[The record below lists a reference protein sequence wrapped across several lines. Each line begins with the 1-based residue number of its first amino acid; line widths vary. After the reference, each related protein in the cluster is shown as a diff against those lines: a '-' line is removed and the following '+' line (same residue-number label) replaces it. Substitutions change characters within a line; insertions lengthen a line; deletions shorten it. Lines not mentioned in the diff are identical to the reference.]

1 MDARARGTE
10 AAPVSYT
17 VYFDLET
24 GGIEMRHPV
33 IQLAAIAVDESLSE
47 CGTFERKIAFSVEAC
62 DPEALRV
69 NHFTAEAWKDATS
82 PAATIGAFNAW
93 LKPFSSI
100 EKLSQRTGAP
110 YMLAKL
116 AGYNAVTF
124 DGPRLKAMYVGS
136 FFPCSYQIRD
146 VMQRAFWWCDEHG
159 IVPEDFKLT
168 TLCRYFSIPTDGAHD
183 ALTDVRLTIALA
195 KAMR

>member
-1 MDARARGTE
+1 M
-10 AAPVSYT
+10 SHT

-33 IQLAAIAVDESLSE
+33 IQLAAIAVDDQTGDEA
-47 CGTFERKIAFSVEAC
+47 GAFERKIQFAIDAC

-69 NHFTAEAWKDATS
+69 NHFTVDAWRYATP
-82 PAATIGAFNAW
+82 PAVTVAAFSAW
-93 LKPFSSI
+93 LKPFSSV

-110 YMLAKL
+110 YLLAKL
-116 AGYNAVTF
+116 AGFNAVTF
-124 DGPRLKAMYVGS
+124 DGPRLKALYAGS

-146 VMQRAFWWCDEHG
+146 VLQRAFWWFDERG

-168 TLCRYFSIPTDGAHD
+168 TLCRHFGIDTDGAHD

-195 KAMR
+195 RAMR

>member
-1 MDARARGTE
+1 M
-10 AAPVSYT
+10 SYT

-24 GGIEMRHPV
+24 GGIEFARPV
-33 IQLAAIAVDESLSE
+33 IQLAAIAVEDGTFAEA
-47 CGTFERKIAFSVEAC
+47 GTFERKVKFDVTLA
-62 DPEALRV
+62 DPEALAI
-69 NHFTAEAWKDATS
+69 NHFDAEQWKDANTALAVS
-82 PAATIGAFNAW
+82 TMFSTFIR
-93 LKPFSSI
+93 PFSSVELI
-100 EKLSQRTGAP
+100 SKRTGAP
-110 YMLAKL
+110 YNVAKL

-124 DGPRLKAMYVGS
+124 DGPRLKNMFAGA

-146 VMQRAFWWCDEHG
+146 VIQRAFWWFDEHG

-195 KAMR
+195 RAMR